1 MSFGGLKNILF
12 IYFRHLIIHGIKFE
26 CSICGKILTSSKS
39 LDIHQRDKHGILKLG
54 KMSADNSDA
63 QPKTQSDDQPKTQT
77 EAELEIRSEAQQ
89 KIQPKAQPEIQSKAQ
104 PEIQSEAKQEIQS
117 EAQPEDPLSMEV
129 KIEDSSLDVDQK
141 SENLIQRKSSRIA
154 STNQKL

>member
-1 MSFGGLKNILF
+1 MSFEGLKNILF
-12 IYFRHLIIHGIKFE
+12 IYFRHLIIHGIKFD

-54 KMSADNSDA
+54 KMSADNNDS

-89 KIQPKAQPEIQSKAQ
+89 EIQPKAQPEIQSK
-104 PEIQSEAKQEIQS
+104 AKQEIQS

>member
-1 MSFGGLKNILF
+1 
-12 IYFRHLIIHGIKFE
+12 
-26 CSICGKILTSSKS
+26 
-39 LDIHQRDKHGILKLG
+39 
-54 KMSADNSDA
+54 MSADNNDA
-63 QPKTQSDDQPKTQT
+63 QPTTQSKDQPKTQT

-89 KIQPKAQPEIQSKAQ
+89 KIQPKAQPEIQSKAK

-141 SENLIQRKSSRIA
+141 SENLIQRKSFRIA
-154 STNQKL
+154 STFNKPETLKSSIQEEN

>member
-54 KMSADNSDA
+54 KMSADNNDS
-63 QPKTQSDDQPKTQT
+63 QPKTQT

-89 KIQPKAQPEIQSKAQ
+89 KTQPKAQPEIQSKAQ